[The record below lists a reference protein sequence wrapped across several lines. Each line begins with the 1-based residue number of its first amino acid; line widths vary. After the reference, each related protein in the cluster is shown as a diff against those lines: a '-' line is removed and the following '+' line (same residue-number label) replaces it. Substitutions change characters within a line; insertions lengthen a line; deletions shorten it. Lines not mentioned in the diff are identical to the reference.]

1 MYGGNTGRNVR
12 LSHIAQIQER
22 INRGIMIKK
31 VILLFLLIVNK
42 WNTNGTVTVPV
53 PRSEVTILRIPVL
66 GPKFKFCT
74 VTDEDMVV
82 NKWNTNGT
90 VVVPVPEPEVSII
103 MVPIIGAKFILF
115 TGTDE
120 EMRDL
125 GREQARTMTPEE
137 EEELLNYSEEEGS
150 GTQTGGCE
158 DEEMKDAEEARQRAE
173 KEAEESDRLAK
184 LAEIQ
189 ERIRRRKAEK
199 ERRALEQK
207 KKEDELRHAEQDRI
221 RADGE
226 QSRLSFLAEEER
238 RIRLA
243 QIQKLEDE
251 LRKAKENANYGE
263 EEEHGGEQ
271 GQKRGRSLS
280 QDSRQC

>member
-1 MYGGNTGRNVR
+1 MAVYVGTKGRNVR
-12 LSHIAQIQER
+12 LSHTAQIQER

-31 VILLFLLIVNK
+31 ILFLFLLVVNK
-42 WNTNGTVTVPV
+42 WNINGTVMVPV
-53 PRSEVTILRIPVL
+53 PRSEVPLVRVPVL
-66 GPKFKFCT
+66 GANFKFCT
-74 VTDEDMVV
+74 GTDEDMVV

-90 VVVPVPEPEVSII
+90 VMVLVPVSA
-103 MVPIIGAKFILF
+103 VPVIKVPVIGANFKYC

-137 EEELLNYSEEEGS
+137 EEELLNYSEEEGT
-150 GTQTGGCE
+150 GTQTGGGE

-199 ERRALEQK
+199 
-207 KKEDELRHAEQDRI
+207 
-221 RADGE
+221 
-226 QSRLSFLAEEER
+226 
-238 RIRLA
+238 
-243 QIQKLEDE
+243 
-251 LRKAKENANYGE
+251 
-263 EEEHGGEQ
+263 
-271 GQKRGRSLS
+271 
-280 QDSRQC
+280 